1 MNEELKW
8 QELKELLKLIIE
20 NQKTEIELLKSLIS
34 NRTESIGTKWK
45 LVGGEATQNKTF
57 EIAEF
62 DTREAALSAAQEH
75 VGTYDL
81 LYLVSPTG
89 KKKLLT

>member
-1 MNEELKW
+1 
-8 QELKELLKLIIE
+8 
-20 NQKTEIELLKSLIS
+20 
-34 NRTESIGTKWK
+34 